1 MPKISIPQKNLSF
14 EVENNSNLMDS
25 LLAAGLPV
33 ASSCHGDGICSMCKV
48 KVWGLISGPENFA
61 ENLEREVLK
70 RNKCE
75 ADERLSCQITVVSD
89 LIVTTKYW

>member
-1 MPKISIPQKNLSF
+1 MPKLTLPQKNLSF
-14 EVENNSNLMDS
+14 DVEYNTNLMNS

-48 KVWGLISGPENFA
+48 QIKGHVTEPENF
-61 ENLEREVLK
+61 EIETLK

-75 ADERLSCQITVVSD
+75 PDERLSCQILITSD
-89 LIVTTKYW
+89 LIVTTNYW